1 MMKTK
6 DRKKGI
12 SLIVL
17 IITIIVVIILAAV
30 VILTL
35 SKNNPIESAKE
46 ARFKEDVRTF
56 QDELAMTVSKEYTSA
71 GGHRDTK
78 ITTSDFN
85 EIQGYIPS
93 FSEKYKGKFVIQDD
107 ELKYTNKVE
116 DNEKEWLDKINVSKY
131 ALLPKEYQ
139 QVQYIESTGTQ
150 YIDTNVIPNQDTYSK
165 AIFENVS
172 STIYTKAYVI
182 GAMLKWESKMYA
194 ITPYTVFG
202 YNSKNIQSTSF
213 RMPNVKFTAIL
224 NKNECELLD
233 EQKSLLKG
241 NMTYGLF
248 SPELS
253 IFICANHTSDG
264 VQEFY
269 IGKIFNIE
277 IKQNDLNT
285 RNYIPCYSTT
295 TVINVDGIQVPA
307 NTKGL
312 YDTVEGKFYTNQ
324 GAGEDFIAG
333 PAVD

>member
-1 MMKTK
+1 MKK
-6 DRKKGI
+6 ENGI
-12 SLIVL
+12 TLVAL
-17 IITIIVVIILAAV
+17 VITIIVLLILAGV
-30 VILTL
+30 TIVTLTGDNGL
-35 SKNNPIESAKE
+35 LQKAQTAKE
-46 ARFKEDVRTF
+46 ENEDAKELELIKLAVSAAQLAGQGSITTDNLNGELRENFSDNSINV
-56 QDELAMTVSKEYTSA
+56 DEKSGGWILNKNKEYTIYEN
-71 GGHRDTK
+71 G
-78 ITTSDFN
+78 
-85 EIQGYIPS
+85 
-93 FSEKYKGKFVIQDD
+93 
-107 ELKYTNKVE
+107 KVE
-116 DNEKEWLDKINVSKY
+116 EGNLLP
-131 ALLPKEYQ
+131 LLPKEYQ
-139 QVQYIESTGTQ
+139 QVEYIESSGTQ

-295 TVINVDGIQVPA
+295 TVTDVEGKQCPKDTI
-307 NTKGL
+307 GL
-312 YDTVEGKFYTNQ
+312 YDLVEGKFYTNK
-324 GAGEDFIAG
+324 GTGTFGYGMEDGTYVA
-333 PAVD
+333 PTNN